1 MFFSDL
7 LRLFLEGIKELIG
20 DFVEYFC
27 KASMWEKLF
36 LVFTITMVVFFL
48 YAIIYRRKVFGETG
62 TIKYDFGYPGFDD
75 LKEGVIEVEN
85 DKVIFKEFAG
95 DSIFFSIPLKQIIK
109 VSTGR
114 KVMSSLTY
122 WAIGP
127 VGGLLSERN
136 YLFIIFH
143 QDDKD
148 YTVRFSTHRHSFIN
162 EKLKEEILEAK
173 NKFL

>member
-1 MFFSDL
+1 MIEKAIQLLSKIGFWVLIFS
-7 LRLFLEGIKELIG
+7 
-20 DFVEYFC
+20 
-27 KASMWEKLF
+27 
-36 LVFTITMVVFFL
+36 VFTGGMFLFFL
-48 YAIIYRRKVFGETG
+48 HSIVYRRKVFGETG

-85 DKVIFKEFAG
+85 DKVIFKEFVG
-95 DSIFFSIPLKQIIK
+95 NTIFFSIPLKQIIK
-109 VSTGR
+109 VSTES

-162 EKLKEEILEAK
+162 KKLKGKILEAK
-173 NKFL
+173 NKFLQSRNNE